1 MMRYKLIIADYG
13 ETLVHT
19 GEKISVKNI
28 EAIKKFQKFG
38 GLFSIATGR
47 EWPSIRRKIQTS
59 DLNFLDEMLISSCY
73 GAIILSSTTEEII
86 FDAPLKIDII
96 KDLIYFFTN
105 SNIKYSLVSKDKTF
119 IFSGFDVLS
128 YKWKKNEDLL
138 LFNDLNKIL
147 EYVENHDEK
156 LYKIDIYS
164 ADKVNLIIENINFK
178 YSSMLKYYVNNQG
191 FMEIVS
197 SHAGKNTAYI
207 KIKEYYELNDDDI
220 IVVGDALNDL
230 ELFRNAKNKVAVS
243 NAINKVLNKSTHI
256 IDNSN
261 YNGISKLIG
270 LIMDGEK
277 L

>member
-1 MMRYKLIIADYG
+1 M
-13 ETLVHT
+13 E
-19 GEKISVKNI
+19 
-28 EAIKKFQKFG
+28 
-38 GLFSIATGR
+38 
-47 EWPSIRRKIQTS
+47 
-59 DLNFLDEMLISSCY
+59 
-73 GAIILSSTTEEII
+73 
-86 FDAPLKIDII
+86 
-96 KDLIYFFTN
+96 
-105 SNIKYSLVSKDKTF
+105 
-119 IFSGFDVLS
+119 
-128 YKWKKNEDLL
+128 KNEDLL